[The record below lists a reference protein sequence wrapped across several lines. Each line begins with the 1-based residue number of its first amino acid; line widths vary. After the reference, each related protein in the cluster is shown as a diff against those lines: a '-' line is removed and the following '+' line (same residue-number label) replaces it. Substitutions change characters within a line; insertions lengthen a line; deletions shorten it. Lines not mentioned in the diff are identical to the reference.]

1 MSGDP
6 RAPVFGELPPGHRSG
21 FVSIVGR
28 PNVGKSTLLNGILGR
43 KIAAVTPKPQTTR
56 RRLLGIKT
64 LPAAQLL
71 FVDTPGIHKA
81 RDLMN
86 ERMVERALE
95 SLPEADAVLWVVDAR
110 RGLGA
115 GDREIAALLPGPAKP
130 VIVALNKI
138 DGRPKAALLPL
149 MAAIAALAP
158 DRAIVPVSAR
168 SGENLEAL
176 LAAIVAVL
184 PEGPRYYPADELTD
198 ESERSI
204 VAEIVREKAML
215 ETRDEIPYALA
226 VTIDAFDEQRGKDLV
241 VIKATIHVARESQKP
256 ILVGER
262 GSRIKAIGQAARPEI
277 EALLG
282 KRVFLELFVRLQADW
297 TKHLGRLRE
306 FGL

>member
-176 LAAIVAVL
+176 LTAIVAVL

-198 ESERSI
+198 ESERSV